1 MITVDTKAI
10 EELNEYFAAR
20 EKQPIRVFL
29 ATGGCSGARLALSV
43 DDDVTGEDETFEKDT
58 YTFVIK
64 KDLHEL
70 VGDVTIGYNDMGF
83 TVDSTRPLPQ
93 PEGGGCGGCTGCH

>member
-1 MITVDTKAI
+1 M
-10 EELNEYFAAR
+10 
-20 EKQPIRVFL
+20 
-29 ATGGCSGARLALSV
+29 S
-43 DDDVTGEDETFEKDT
+43 
-58 YTFVIK
+58 FVIK